1 LLGELATTPSER
13 REATRAA
20 ILDAAWEIAR
30 ADGIAGLTLRAVAGR
45 VGMRAPSLYTHF
57 ASKQD
62 IYDAMFG
69 QAWQAYED
77 SLAAL
82 DLPDEPRE
90 VLRVLAHTFATFALA
105 DLPRYQLMD
114 QRVIA
119 DFRPSPENYAPAVR
133 VLERFRATYARIA
146 GEVRDDDVDL
156 FIVVLSGLVGTQWS
170 NDPGGTRYVRQIDR
184 LVDMLADEFG
194 LSGTRAPA
202 GLSQEERS

>member
-1 LLGELATTPSER
+1 MTPATR

-20 ILDAAWEIAR
+20 ILDAAWEVAR
-30 ADGIAGLTLRAVAGR
+30 ADGIAGLTLRAVADR
-45 VGMRAPSLYTHF
+45 VGMRAPSLYSHF
-57 ASKQD
+57 ASKHD

-69 QAWQAYED
+69 QAWQTYDD
-77 SLAAL
+77 SFAAL

-90 VLRVLAHTFATFALA
+90 VLRALARNYVVFALA

-156 FIVVLSGLVGTQWS
+156 FIVMLSGLIGTQWS
-170 NDPGGTRYVRQIDR
+170 NDPGGTRYVRQVDR

-194 LSGTRAPA
+194 LPGTPFPA
-202 GLSQEERS
+202 RLSQEERR

>member
-1 LLGELATTPSER
+1 M
-13 REATRAA
+13 TRAA
-20 ILDAAWEIAR
+20 ILDAAWEVAR

-45 VGMRAPSLYTHF
+45 VGMRAPSLYSHF
-57 ASKQD
+57 ASKHD

-69 QAWQAYED
+69 QAWQAYDD
-77 SLAAL
+77 SFAAL
-82 DLPDEPRE
+82 DLPDDPRE
-90 VLRVLAHTFATFALA
+90 VLRLLARTYVAFALA

-119 DFRPSPENYAPAVR
+119 DFQPGPENYAPAVR
-133 VLERFRATYARIA
+133 VLERFRTTYARIA

-156 FIVVLSGLVGTQWS
+156 FIVMLSGLVGTQWS

-194 LSGTRAPA
+194 LPGSPVPA
-202 GLSQEERS
+202 GLPQEERS

>member
-1 LLGELATTPSER
+1 M
-13 REATRAA
+13 TRTA
-20 ILDAAWEIAR
+20 ILDAAWEVAR
-30 ADGIAGLTLRAVAGR
+30 ADGIAGLTLRAVAHR
-45 VGMRAPSLYTHF
+45 VGMRAPSLYSHF
-57 ASKQD
+57 DSKVA

-90 VLRVLAHTFATFALA
+90 VLRAMARNYVAFSLA

-119 DFRPSPENYAPAVR
+119 DFEPSPENYAPAVR
-133 VLERFRATYARIA
+133 VLERFRTTYAQIA
-146 GEVRDDDVDL
+146 GELRDDDVDL
-156 FIVVLSGLVGTQWS
+156 FIVMLSGLTGTQWS
-170 NDPGGTRYVRQIDR
+170 NDPGGSRYVAQVDR

-194 LSGTRAPA
+194 LPAATVPATAAP
-202 GLSQEERS
+202 GRIPQEDRS